1 MNDYPP
7 ADIPP
12 EDAQEALP
20 EEPLAETE
28 GMEVFSSQ
36 PEEPAEPIDLNTA
49 TKTQLVS
56 LPHIGR
62 TLAQRIIEARP
73 IRTLEDLADIRGIS
87 AAAIE
92 DLRPLVTISPPD
104 VPEEETPAEE
114 LPSEPEEPE
123 TAEALPTLRATDAL
137 ESLEEELLEA
147 AAPEEEAAPEEPAEA
162 EASEEL
168 ESLEEAVLGQEDT
181 EDLGPIPA
189 PPQPDEASETPEE
202 PSSPAEEPPPQPAPP
217 AQGSISR
224 SQAWGLAFVSSLVT
238 LVLAII
244 FSLAVLAGING
255 GLRYA
260 GPEDIRQVARQVE
273 GVNQRIDALQR
284 DADGLRSRLD
294 NLESLS
300 GRVDDLETQSDALR
314 GAVDDL
320 EEGLSSMESDLGALD
335 DSVTSLQ
342 TQMDELI
349 QEQDAFQSF
358 FQKLGSLIDEFF
370 APEGQEGASEAPTTP
385 EAVTPTPTLNPL
397 TPTLTPTATPAP

>member
-7 ADIPP
+7 VEIPP

-20 EEPLAETE
+20 EEPLAEAE
-28 GMEVFSSQ
+28 GMEVSLSQ

-73 IRTLEDLADIRGIS
+73 VRALEDLADIRGIS
-87 AAAIE
+87 PAAIE

-104 VPEEETPAEE
+104 TPEEETPAEE

-147 AAPEEEAAPEEPAEA
+147 AEPEEEAAPEEPAEA
-162 EASEEL
+162 EAAEEL

-189 PPQPDEASETPEE
+189 PPQPDEASGAPEE
-202 PSSPAEEPPPQPAPP
+202 PSHPAEEPPPQPAPP
-217 AQGSISR
+217 AQGGVSR

-300 GRVDDLETQSDALR
+300 GRVDNLERQSDTIR
-314 GAVDDL
+314 GAVDGL

-335 DSVTSLQ
+335 ESVTSLQ
-342 TQMDELI
+342 TRVDELI

-370 APEGQEGASEAPTTP
+370 APEGQEGAEAPPP
-385 EAVTPTPTLNPL
+385 EALTPTPTLNPL